1 MTSSNPQ
8 TESMVDLL
16 DELNQMS
23 ELIKNN
29 STWEKILQSTGDMP
43 KPLTPG
49 TSILDRK
56 LAHCYQLTPNS
67 NQH

>member
-49 TSILDRK
+49 QYLIE
-56 LAHCYQLTPNS
+56 N
-67 NQH
+67 